1 MIIRVDTLENLISDT
16 SLLLDKEPGRLLEDI
31 KGFPFLTDVTAGYR
45 YFAENKK
52 EKMDAVYLCHT
63 ARKLDSDKSMRLL
76 PLNEVLATSNSFSE
90 FLKNHDIFFD
100 MSRPVGAELIYHG
113 KVVDWRKCENKGFN
127 PDRFQS
133 RLYKDFCVNG
143 FQFLYDIPNSAR
155 SSYNRYSY
163 APEFLQDLEDLL
175 HAGLVQDYRHISHTF
190 VALCRMPIDQVL
202 FDHRVDDESFEERY
216 IYSALEYIWEYC
228 CAVAKQGCNCILRGL
243 DPCAVQ
249 VEKWISEEEIEY
261 LSQPY

>member
-16 SLLLDKEPGRLLEDI
+16 ALLLDKEPGRLLEDI

-45 YFAENKK
+45 YIAENKK
-52 EKMDAVYLCHT
+52 EKLDAVYLCHI
-63 ARKLDSDKSMRLL
+63 ARKLDSDKSMCLL
-76 PLNEVLATSNSFSE
+76 PLNKVLVTSNPFSE
-90 FLKNHDIFFD
+90 FLKNHNIFFD
-100 MSRPVGAELIYHG
+100 MSRPVGAELIYRG
-113 KVVDWRKCENKGFN
+113 KVVDWRGSENKVFN
-127 PDRFQS
+127 PKRFES

>member
-16 SLLLDKEPGRLLEDI
+16 TLLLGKEPGRLLEDI
-31 KGFPFLTDVTAGYR
+31 KDFPFLTDVTAGYR
-45 YFAENKK
+45 YIAENKK
-52 EKMDAVYLCHT
+52 GKLDAVYLCHI
-63 ARKLDSDKSMRLL
+63 ARKLDSDKSMCLL
-76 PLNEVLATSNSFSE
+76 PLNKVLATSNPFSE
-90 FLKNHDIFFD
+90 FLKDHNIFFD
-100 MSRPVGAELIYHG
+100 MSRPVGAELIYRG
-113 KVVDWRKCENKGFN
+113 KVVDWHGCENEIFK
-127 PDRFQS
+127 PKRFQS

-190 VALCRMPIDQVL
+190 IALCRIPIEQVL
-202 FDHRVDDESFEERY
+202 FDHHVDDTCFEERY
-216 IYSALEYIWEYC
+216 IYSALEYIWEYRH
-228 CAVAKQGCNCILRGL
+228 AEARQGCNCILRGL
-243 DPCAVQ
+243 DHCAVQ

-261 LSQPY
+261 LPQLY